1 MKRAK
6 KCIFGLFHHHHLCF
20 KKKFRCPIPIF
31 YSIQYD
37 DDDDAYRTSSSFGYH
52 HHHYQQP
59 LSAKMAAIRVL
70 KNANIVVGK
79 TNQTTLLFS
88 LFNDDHDQLMI
99 IMDIERERDSQ
110 WIFFWWPYGRGT
122 RIHTAHIVS
131 VTHSANG
138 SQMNKIKK

>member
-6 KCIFGLFHHHHLCF
+6 KMYIRVVSSSSSLFQKNFVALQGY
-20 KKKFRCPIPIF
+20 IPIF
-31 YSIQYD
+31 YSIQY

-131 VTHSANG
+131 VTHTA
-138 SQMNKIKK
+138 QMGVK